1 MCKCDFCGKDYEDKR
16 PNYGKEYGLV
26 RLDNSGDLF
35 VEVNLCKDCLT
46 QLLLYI
52 NGRKFSEK

>member
-1 MCKCDFCGKDYEDKR
+1 MYKCDFCGKDYKDKR

-35 VEVNLCKDCLT
+35 AEVNLCDDCRDKLV
-46 QLLLYI
+46 LYI
-52 NGRKFSEK
+52 KGRNAEG